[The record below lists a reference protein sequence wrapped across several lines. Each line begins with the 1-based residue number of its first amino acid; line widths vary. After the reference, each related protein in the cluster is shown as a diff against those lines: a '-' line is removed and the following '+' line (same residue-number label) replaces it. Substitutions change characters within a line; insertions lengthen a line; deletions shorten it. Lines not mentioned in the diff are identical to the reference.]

1 MFIVTFMFHYEKVI
15 YNYDGEELNGTS
27 ELLVWPD
34 VSNFLDE
41 NINTTYKNLTETF
54 VDFKRRKV

>member
-1 MFIVTFMFHYEKVI
+1 MFHYEKVI